1 MTAAASTDTGI
12 GRIELDRPPLNILT
26 RELLGEL
33 RSDLRRLAEQPDLR
47 VLLLTAVGE
56 HFSAGADVG
65 EHIPPHHL
73 SLIPDFLDTIAAL
86 DAFPLP
92 VVAAVRGKCLGGG
105 FELVQP
111 ADLIVAGQSAVFGQP
126 EIVLGVFPPAACV
139 LLPER
144 FPAAVAARLI
154 YRGDS
159 ITAAEAERWGFVARV
174 VADEEVERA
183 ALEEARRLARHSA
196 VALRAAKTALRA
208 GGAVARHAALRAAGN
223 LYMHDLMESHDAVEG
238 LRAFTE
244 KRRPVWRHA

>member
-1 MTAAASTDTGI
+1 MTATVTTEAGI

-26 RELLGEL
+26 RDLLRAL
-33 RSDLRRLAEQPDLR
+33 RADIQRLAEQPELR
-47 VLLLTAVGE
+47 VLLLTAAGE

-65 EHIPPHHL
+65 EHLPPHHL
-73 SLIPDFLDTIAAL
+73 SLIPDFLDTVAAL

-111 ADLIVAGQSAVFGQP
+111 VDFIVAGAGAIFEQP
-126 EIVLGVFPPAACV
+126 EIALGVFPPAACV
-139 LLPER
+139 LLPQR
-144 FPAAVAARLI
+144 LPALLAARLV
-154 YRGDS
+154 YHGDPIS
-159 ITAAEAERWGFVARV
+159 AAEAERWGFVTRV

-196 VALRAAKTALRA
+196 VALRAAKTALHG
-208 GGAVARHAALRAAGN
+208 GGAVARQAALRAAGH